1 MQFLVT
7 AMDFTDSDA
16 LARRMQHRETHL
28 KNVSQMIADGKFLM
42 GGAILDDD
50 EAMIGSALILDFP
63 DRQSLEDH
71 LAKDPYIDGKV
82 WDNIEIKAIKL
93 VPTN

>member
-7 AMDFTDSDA
+7 AMDFTDAEA
-16 LARRMQHRETHL
+16 LERRMEHRETHL
-28 KNVSQMIADGKFLM
+28 KNVQQMISEGRFLM
-42 GGAILDDD
+42 GGAILGED
-50 EAMIGSALILDFP
+50 ESMIGSALILDFP

-82 WDNIEIKAIKL
+82 WDKVDIKTIKL
-93 VPTN
+93 VPTD